1 MNKVNAFIIRVH
13 FLPVKWEKEKTP
25 R

>member
-1 MNKVNAFIIRVH
+1 MNKVNAFIIRAL